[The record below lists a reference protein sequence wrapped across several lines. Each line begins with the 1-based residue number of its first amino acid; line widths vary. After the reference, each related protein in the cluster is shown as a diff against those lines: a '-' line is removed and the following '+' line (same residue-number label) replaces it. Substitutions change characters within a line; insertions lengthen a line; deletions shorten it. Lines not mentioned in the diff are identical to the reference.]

1 MSDADDQMGGQGGR
15 TGLRPEQQSD
25 EAPDSRKGNVGG
37 KRRLAESP
45 GRDTA
50 AHAAES
56 DRPESYGPES
66 DGSESDR
73 VDEASADSFP
83 ASDPPGHR

>member
-15 TGLRPEQQSD
+15 TGLRPEQQTD
-25 EAPDSRKGNVGG
+25 EAPDPTKGNVGG
-37 KRRLAESP
+37 RGRQAGSQRRDMEP
-45 GRDTA
+45 
-50 AHAAES
+50 HAPQP
-56 DRPESYGPES
+56 DRPES
-66 DGSESDR
+66 DG